1 MNGKSR
7 ENFLRWSSNTLEV
20 KYVTDVSSNT
30 IGLYVYGYSVIGIP
44 IPSANIN
51 CYNESYMNYK
61 PNNSYK
67 LVTCSEMV
75 RLLLKYVVK
84 L

>member
-1 MNGKSR
+1 MGNQGKT
-7 ENFLRWSSNTLEV
+7 FWDEV
-20 KYVTDVSSNT
+20 QIHWKWNMQLMWVVIQYV
-30 IGLYVYGYSVIGIP
+30 YVYGYSVIGIP
-44 IPSANIN
+44 IPSADIN
-51 CYNESYMNYK
+51 CYNESYMDYK